1 MLTNAAHRSA
11 DAPKAIVCVHF
22 VRGGPA
28 YLPEIDAYVDFIT
41 SHGHQALVHDTG
53 GTVPL
58 NAQVVWWMC
67 GRVPSAE
74 ARRLKN
80 AFHIH
85 EYASTSAPPYAR
97 LKDFVKHWTQPK
109 PDYRLF
115 QNGWVRERMGF
126 EDGVPHVLRDM
137 GVAQIFFD
145 AAAPALPEASYE
157 DDAPARIPPNEFDLV
172 YLGEMNRL
180 LPFVPLLQSVH
191 DAGRTLL
198 LVGDVPEAL
207 RAQLPASVTCTGR
220 VSHADVPSQ
229 LRRARFGLNLV
240 GNIEP
245 YNQQTSTKLLEYC
258 AVGLPVVSNDYAWV
272 RYFAAHYQG
281 NFHLLRDDPSSWQL
295 SFGEALEAYPYV
307 VPDIRQLA
315 WPKLLEKLTLW
326 QHLHIVPAA
335 AAPNAYAHAHALAQ
349 EIARQKGS
357 QR

>member
-1 MLTNAAHRSA
+1 MLSPSESMSANAQ
-11 DAPKAIVCVHF
+11 KAIVCVHF

-28 YLPEIDAYVDFIT
+28 YLPELDAYVDFIT
-41 SHGHQALVHDTG
+41 SHGHQTLVHDTG
-53 GTVPL
+53 ATVPL

-74 ARRLKN
+74 AHRLKN

-85 EYASTSAPPYAR
+85 EYASTSAPPHAW

-126 EDGVPHVLRDM
+126 DDGVPYALRDM
-137 GVAQIFFD
+137 GVAQAFFD
-145 AAAPALPEASYE
+145 AAAPALPEPAYANADE
-157 DDAPARIPPNEFDLV
+157 GTAPARIPPNEFDLV

-180 LPFVPLLQSVH
+180 LPFVPLLQSIH
-191 DAGRTLL
+191 EAGRTLL

-220 VSHADVPSQ
+220 VPYAQVPQQ
-229 LRRARFGLNLV
+229 LRRARLGLNLV
-240 GNIEP
+240 SNIEP

-272 RYFAAHYQG
+272 RYFATHYQG
-281 NFHLLRDDPSSWQL
+281 NFHLLRDDPASWQH
-295 SFGEALEAYPYV
+295 SFGAALEAYPYV
-307 VPDIRQLA
+307 VPDVRELA
-315 WPKLLEKLTLW
+315 WPKLLTKLAIW
-326 QHLHIVPAA
+326 KHLHIMSGG
-335 AAPNAYAHAHALAQ
+335 
-349 EIARQKGS
+349 AR
-357 QR
+357 

>member
-1 MLTNAAHRSA
+1 MLNTAPTMSVNAQ
-11 DAPKAIVCVHF
+11 KAIVCIHF

-41 SHGHQALVHDTG
+41 SHGHQAVVHDTG
-53 GTVPL
+53 DTVPL
-58 NAQVVWWMC
+58 NAPVVWWMC

-85 EYASTSAPPYAR
+85 EYASTSAPPKAW
-97 LKDFVKHWTQPK
+97 LKDFIKHWTQPK

-126 EDGVPHVLRDM
+126 DDGVPYALRDM
-137 GVAQIFFD
+137 GVAQAFFN
-145 AAAPALPEASYE
+145 AAAPVLPEASYE
-157 DDAPARIPPNEFDLV
+157 DDAPIRIPPNGFDLV

-180 LPFVPLLQSVH
+180 LPFVPLLQSIH
-191 DAGRTLL
+191 DEGRSLL
-198 LVGDVPEAL
+198 LVGDVPDAL
-207 RAQLPASVTCTGR
+207 RSQLPASVTCTGR
-220 VSHADVPSQ
+220 VPHADVPHQ

-240 GNIEP
+240 SNIEP

-281 NFHLLRDDPSSWQL
+281 NFHFLRDDPSSWQF
-295 SFGEALEAYPYV
+295 SFGEALDAYPYV
-307 VPDIRQLA
+307 VPDVRELV
-315 WPKLLEKLTLW
+315 WPKLLGKLAIW
-326 QHLHIVPAA
+326 KHLHIVPEVV
-335 AAPNAYAHAHALAQ
+335 APYANAHALAQ
-349 EIARQKGS
+349 AIAEQQGS
-357 QR
+357 KR

>member
-1 MLTNAAHRSA
+1 MLSTATSVNTNAQK
-11 DAPKAIVCVHF
+11 PTVCVHF
-22 VRGGPA
+22 VRNGPA
-28 YLPEIDAYVDFIT
+28 YLPELDAYVDFIT
-41 SHGHQALVHDTG
+41 SHDHQALVHDTG
-53 GTVPL
+53 VTVPI

-67 GRVPSAE
+67 GRVSAVE
-74 ARRLKN
+74 TRRLKS

-85 EYASTSAPPYAR
+85 EYASTSAPPRAW

-126 EDGVPHVLRDM
+126 DDGVPYALRDM
-137 GVAQIFFD
+137 GVAQAFFD
-145 AAAPALPEASYE
+145 AAAPTRS
-157 DDAPARIPPNEFDLV
+157 PPNEFDLV

-180 LPFVPLLQSVH
+180 LSFVPLLQSIH

-198 LVGDVPEAL
+198 LVGDVPDAL

-220 VSHADVPSQ
+220 VPHADVPHQ

-281 NFHLLRDDPSSWQL
+281 NFHLLRDDPSSWQF

-307 VPDIRQLA
+307 VPDVHELA
-315 WPKLLEKLTLW
+315 WQKLLSKLAIW
-326 QHLHIVPAA
+326 KHLHIVPAA
-335 AAPNAYAHAHALAQ
+335 AATYAHAHALAQ
-349 EIARQKGS
+349 AIAKQQGGVR
-357 QR
+357 

>member
-1 MLTNAAHRSA
+1 MLKTKS
-11 DAPKAIVCVHF
+11 IICIHF

-28 YLPEIDAYVDFIT
+28 YLPEIDAYVDFIA

-53 GTVPL
+53 ASVPI

-67 GRVPSAE
+67 GRVPGAE
-74 ARRLKN
+74 ARRLKS

-85 EYASTSAPPYAR
+85 EYASTSAPPKAW

-126 EDGVPHVLRDM
+126 NDGVPHALRDM
-137 GVAQIFFD
+137 GVAPAFFD
-145 AAAPALPEASYE
+145 AAKQPCKQ
-157 DDAPARIPPNEFDLV
+157 EFDLV

-180 LPFVPLLQSVH
+180 LPFVPLLQSIH
-191 DAGRTLL
+191 EAARTLL
-198 LVGDVPEAL
+198 LVGDIPEAL
-207 RAQLPASVTCTGR
+207 RMQLPASVTCTGR
-220 VSHADVPSQ
+220 VPYSEVPHQ

-240 GNIEP
+240 SNIEP

-258 AVGLPVVSNDYAWV
+258 AVGLPVVSNNYAWV

-281 NFHLLRDDPSSWQL
+281 NLHLLRDDPNSWQH

-307 VPDIRQLA
+307 VPDVCDLV
-315 WPKLLEKLTLW
+315 WPKLLGKLAIW
-326 QHLHIVPAA
+326 KHLHITSGGE
-335 AAPNAYAHAHALAQ
+335 Q
-349 EIARQKGS
+349 
-357 QR
+357 